1 MESDEVLVFYD
12 VSSLFTCIP
21 VNSAIEV
28 VADLLKRDPSWKNKT
43 DLSDDQVVKLLDLYL
58 NSSYFVARDQFY
70 QQCEGCTMGGSA
82 SPVIA
87 NLFMEHFERVALQN
101 SPIPPKIWYRFV
113 DDTCVIL
120 RKTDTEAFF
129 EYINSQ
135 NPHIKFTCE
144 PEVNG
149 QLAFL
154 DTKITRKESGSLD
167 VTICRKPTHTD
178 QYLHF
183 DSHHP
188 ISHKLSV
195 IRTLNYR
202 AQTAVTDPEERT
214 KELDHIKGAL
224 SRCGY
229 RQWAFDLADS
239 HSNTPADKKARPQTD
254 QTGPTILEKRV
265 GTLDPLYCNYPSARD
280 CKDIWGNALF

>member
-1 MESDEVLVFYD
+1 
-12 VSSLFTCIP
+12 
-21 VNSAIEV
+21 
-28 VADLLKRDPSWKNKT
+28 
-43 DLSDDQVVKLLDLYL
+43 
-58 NSSYFVARDQFY
+58 
-70 QQCEGCTMGGSA
+70 MGGSA
-82 SPVIA
+82 SPVIV
-87 NLFMEHFERVALQN
+87 NLFMEHFERVALQH
-101 SPIPPKIWYRFV
+101 SPITPKIWYRFV

-120 RKTDTEAFF
+120 RKTDTETLF

-135 NPHIKFTCE
+135 NPHIKFACE

-154 DTKITRKESGSLD
+154 DTKITRKESGLLD
-167 VTICRKPTHTD
+167 VTIYRKPTHTD

-188 ISHKLSV
+188 ISHELSV

-214 KELDHIKGAL
+214 KERDHIKGAL

-229 RQWAFDLADS
+229 RQWASDLLDS
-239 HSNTPADKKARPQTD
+239 HSNTSADKKARP
-254 QTGPTILEKRV
+254 
-265 GTLDPLYCNYPSARD
+265 
-280 CKDIWGNALF
+280 